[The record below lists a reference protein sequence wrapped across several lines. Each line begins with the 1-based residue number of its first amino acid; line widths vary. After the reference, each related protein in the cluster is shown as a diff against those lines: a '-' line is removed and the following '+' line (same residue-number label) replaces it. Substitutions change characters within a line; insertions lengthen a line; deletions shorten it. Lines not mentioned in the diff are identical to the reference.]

1 MSGKNLVVLVLED
14 DPLDFEI
21 LANSLTL
28 AGLRTDCRR
37 VDREADFVA
46 QLTPE
51 IDVIL
56 SDYTLPGWNAVRAL
70 EVYRASRLEIPFI
83 VVSGTISE
91 EVAVECMRQ
100 GASDYLLKD
109 RLARLGPAIL
119 RAVEEFAERRLV
131 ESLST
136 RLLRAQEEERKNIA
150 RELHDQ
156 VGQGLAVL
164 LIELHNLAADLPS
177 TDPKHAHLQ
186 KIVQLVRDHEA
197 TVRDIG
203 LLLRPYMLDDLGL
216 IPALNWDARETY
228 RRTGMVVAVNADES
242 CNLLPDEYRTCI
254 YRVVQETLRN
264 VTRHA
269 KAANAKVAVKLE
281 PLQIRVE
288 VEDDGCGFDPRY
300 SKGMGLL
307 GIEERARHL
316 GGVVHFDSAP
326 GRGTRI
332 SILLPRT
339 GRSMVPSAAWADAI
353 IKRPSSRPYGISH

>member
-1 MSGKNLVVLVLED
+1 MAGRPLVALVLED
-14 DPLDFEI
+14 DPGDFEI
-21 LANSLTL
+21 LEHALVQ
-28 AGLRTDCRR
+28 AGFRTDCRR

-51 IDVIL
+51 IDVVL
-56 SDYTLPGWNAVRAL
+56 SDYTLPGWNALRAL
-70 EVYRASRLEIPFI
+70 ELYRASRLEIPFL

-109 RLARLGPAIL
+109 RLARLGPAVT
-119 RAVEEFAERRLV
+119 RAIDEFAERRLV

-164 LIELHNLAADLPS
+164 LIELHNLSAEMPPNDAARARLR
-177 TDPKHAHLQ
+177 K
-186 KIVQLVRDHEA
+186 VVELVRDHEA
-197 TVRDIG
+197 TVRDMG

-216 IPALNWDARETY
+216 IPALNWNAREVS
-228 RRTGMVVAVNADES
+228 RRNDIKVTVDADDS
-242 CNLLPDEYRTCI
+242 CNLLPDVYRTCI

-264 VTRHA
+264 VARHA
-269 KAANAKVAVKLE
+269 QASRAKVAVRLE
-281 PLQIRVE
+281 PSQIRVE
-288 VEDDGCGFDPRY
+288 VEDDGCGFDASC

-316 GGVVHFDSAP
+316 GGVCQFDSAP

-332 SILLPRT
+332 SILLPRGERGT
-339 GRSMVPSAAWADAI
+339 ARSGWDERFV
-353 IKRPSSRPYGISH
+353 KNRTERVG

>member
-1 MSGKNLVVLVLED
+1 MAGKPLVALILED
-14 DPLDFEI
+14 DSCDFEI
-21 LANSLTL
+21 LEHALKQ
-28 AGLRTDCRR
+28 AGFRPDCRR

-56 SDYTLPGWNAVRAL
+56 SDYTLPGWNALRAL
-70 EVYRASRLEIPFI
+70 ELYRASRLEIPFI
-83 VVSGTISE
+83 VVSGTIRE
-91 EVAVECMRQ
+91 DVAVECMRQ

-109 RLARLGPAIL
+109 RLARLGPAVT
-119 RAVEEFAERRLV
+119 RAIDEFAERRLV

-164 LIELHNLAADLPS
+164 LIELHNLAAEMPRNDGAQTRLKKVV
-177 TDPKHAHLQ
+177 D
-186 KIVQLVRDHEA
+186 LVREHEA
-197 TVRDIG
+197 TVRDMG

-216 IPALNWDARETY
+216 IPALNWNAREVS
-228 RRTGMVVAVNADES
+228 RRHGMIVKVDADES
-242 CNLLPDEYRTCI
+242 CNLLPDVYRTCI

-264 VTRHA
+264 AARHA
-269 KAANAKVAVKLE
+269 KAAHAHVAVRLG
-281 PLQIRVE
+281 PAQIRVE
-288 VEDDGCGFDPRY
+288 VEDDGCGFDANCSR
-300 SKGMGLL
+300 GMGLL

-316 GGVVHFDSAP
+316 GGVCHFDSAP

-332 SILLPRT
+332 SVLLPRNEKMMA
-339 GRSMVPSAAWADAI
+339 R
-353 IKRPSSRPYGISH
+353 GILDDRFVKNTTDRTR

>member
-1 MSGKNLVVLVLED
+1 VLED
-14 DPLDFEI
+14 DVLDFEI
-21 LANSLTL
+21 LENCLSQ
-28 AGLRTDCRR
+28 AGFRPECRR
-37 VDREADFVA
+37 VDTEADFIA

-51 IDVIL
+51 IDVVL
-56 SDYTLPGWNAVRAL
+56 SDYTLPGWNALRAL
-70 EVYRASRLEIPFI
+70 ELYRASRLEIPFI

-109 RLARLGPAIL
+109 RLARLGPAIA
-119 RAVEEFAERRLV
+119 RATEEFAERRLV

-156 VGQGLAVL
+156 VGQGLAVM
-164 LIELHNLAADLPS
+164 LIELHNLASELPVEG
-177 TDPKHAHLQ
+177 PAHERVQ
-186 KIVQLVRDHEA
+186 RIEQLVRDHES

-216 IPALNWDARETY
+216 IPALNWNAREVS
-228 RRTGMVVAVNADES
+228 RRYGMNVTVDADES

-269 KAANAKVAVKLE
+269 KAANARVAVRLE

-300 SKGMGLL
+300 AKGMGLL

-316 GGVVHFDSAP
+316 GGACQYDSAA

-332 SILLPRT
+332 SVLLPRS
-339 GRSMVPSAAWADAI
+339 GRNVAGSQAWSEVAGRNPAGHGHGV
-353 IKRPSSRPYGISH
+353 RP